1 MEWSDGYVADVD
13 YTADFFRE
21 LSPEWLNFTCL
32 LNGVEPVPLDAP
44 FTYFELG
51 CGQGVT
57 LSILAASN
65 PLGQFF
71 GNDFMPSHIA
81 AARQFATAAGIEN
94 LTLFEKSF
102 AELANGAVSDL
113 PQFDFITLHGVYTW
127 INAEN
132 QAYITRFINRYLK
145 PGGIVYA
152 SYNAMPGWNAELPLK
167 RLLLAHAALH
177 PEKSAMQLSAATNF
191 IEQFQLDQGGFFSQ
205 SNALP
210 DLLALL
216 RTRNQNYLAHEYLH
230 ADTEPVYHLDIV
242 KDFDAA
248 KLNYIGSADLC
259 YAYPAFYLNEEKRAL
274 VDAISN
280 ASLRE
285 TLKDFFLNS
294 YFRRDVFVRG
304 ARTLSP
310 ARQRTLLGNLH
321 LALLVPAAALRYT
334 ELKIGVTEACINEL
348 IYAPAFALLDDAPA
362 TLADLATTPELQQLP
377 LAEIAKVAAILV
389 TSQQA
394 IVYAESKPATAASRR
409 VNHLLALEARY
420 TDACDTFACPVAGNG
435 ITLNIVER
443 LVFLLLC
450 EVGTTISATIVVDA
464 VHDLLEHRQRRL
476 RKDGKPFE
484 SDEENFA
491 EITRHVHAT
500 LLQKLPIWQHLG
512 LLEPSEPATQSGNA
526 TLPGATLSCVRSNA
540 G

>member
-81 AARQFATAAGIEN
+81 AARQFATTAGIEN
-94 LTLFEKSF
+94 LTLLEKSF
-102 AELANGAVSDL
+102 AELANGAVADL

-132 QAYITRFINRYLK
+132 QAHIVRFINKYLK

-177 PEKSAMQLSAATNF
+177 PEKSAVQLDAATNF

-205 SNALP
+205 TNALP

-216 RTRNQNYLAHEYLH
+216 KTRNPNYLAHEYLH
-230 ADTEPVYHLDIV
+230 TDTQPIYHVDIV

-259 YAYPAFYLNEEKRAL
+259 YAYPSFYLNDEKRAL
-274 VDAISN
+274 VDAIAN
-280 ASLRE
+280 PPLRE

-304 ARTLSP
+304 ARALSP
-310 ARQRTLLGNLH
+310 ARQRTLLGDLH

-334 ELKIGVTEACINEL
+334 DLKVGVTEACINAL
-348 IYAPAFALLDDAPA
+348 IYAPAFADLDDAPA
-362 TLADLATTPELQQLP
+362 TLADIATTPELRQQP

-389 TSQQA
+389 ITQQA
-394 IVYAESKPATAASRR
+394 VVYAEPKPATAASKR

-420 TDACDTFACPVAGNG
+420 TDACDTFACPIAGNG

-443 LVFLLLC
+443 LVYLLLC
-450 EVGTTISATIVVDA
+450 EVGTNISTSIVVDA

-476 RKDGKPFE
+476 RKDGKPIE
-484 SDEENFA
+484 SDEENLA

-500 LLQKLPIWQHLG
+500 LLHKVAIWQHLG
-512 LLEPSEPATQSGNA
+512 LLERTEPERQSSITLLPYAALSSIKNNA
-526 TLPGATLSCVRSNA
+526 
-540 G
+540 

>member
-81 AARQFATAAGIEN
+81 AAHQFATAADIEN
-94 LTLFEKSF
+94 LTLLEKSF
-102 AELANGAVSDL
+102 AELADGAVSDL

-132 QAYITRFINRYLK
+132 QAHIIRFINRYLK

-167 RLLLAHAALH
+167 RLLLAHAALYS
-177 PEKSAMQLSAATNF
+177 EKSAVQLSAAANF

-205 SNALP
+205 STALP

-216 RTRNQNYLAHEYLH
+216 KTRNPNYLAHEYLH
-230 ADTEPVYHLDIV
+230 TDTKPLYHMDIV

-259 YAYPAFYLNEEKRAL
+259 YAYPSFYLNDEKRAL
-274 VDAISN
+274 VDVISN
-280 ASLRE
+280 PPLRE

-304 ARTLSP
+304 ARALSP
-310 ARQRTLLGNLH
+310 TRQRTLLGNLH
-321 LALLVPAAALRYT
+321 LALLVPAATLRYT
-334 ELKIGVTEACINEL
+334 DLKVGVTEACINKL
-348 IYAPAFALLDDAPA
+348 IYAPAFALLDETPA
-362 TLADLATTPELQQLP
+362 TLADLATMPDLQQVP
-377 LAEIAKVAAILV
+377 VAEIAKVAAILV
-389 TSQQA
+389 TTQQA
-394 IVYAESKPATAASRR
+394 IVYAKPKPATAVSRR

-420 TDACDTFACPVAGNG
+420 TDACDTFACPIAGNG

-443 LVFLLLC
+443 LVYLLLC
-450 EVGTTISATIVVDA
+450 EVGTNISAMIAVDA
-464 VHDLLEHRQRRL
+464 VDDLLEHRQRRL
-476 RKDGKPFE
+476 RKDGKPIE

-500 LLQKLPIWQHLG
+500 LLNKLPIWQHLG
-512 LLEPSEPATQSGNA
+512 LLERSGAETQSIIE
-526 TLPGATLSCVRSNA
+526 TLPNAPLTCVRSNA
-540 G
+540 